1 MPNTFEAISVLTV
14 GAITIFSIMTW
25 FAATADQRRYDELV
39 EKTQSM
45 PFTMSCASDGSVL
58 PDHGRNCMEVPG
70 YRLFRDGLG
79 TVIAKAANNGTATVV
94 FRRGTPDDIGSAREL
109 YEAYMA
115 IRNNGG

>member
-1 MPNTFEAISVLTV
+1 
-14 GAITIFSIMTW
+14 
-25 FAATADQRRYDELV
+25 
-39 EKTQSM
+39 
-45 PFTMSCASDGSVL
+45 
-58 PDHGRNCMEVPG
+58 MEVPG